1 MICLSATTVQSA
13 SPLENAIIFCV
24 PLDEY
29 TKELL
34 KNVTPLDT
42 DRQVGRY
49 DAPSLSLQHSMLAV
63 CEVACEL
70 PEEATVGQDMQVAKA
85 PIVFVIH

>member
-1 MICLSATTVQSA
+1 MICLSATTVHSA

-24 PLDEY
+24 RLDEY
-29 TKELL
+29 TAKELL
-34 KNVTPLDT
+34 KDVTLLETDCLD
-42 DRQVGRY
+42 GRY
-49 DAPSLSLQHSMLAV
+49 DALWRSMLAV

-85 PIVFVIH
+85 LIVFVFQ